1 MEINNNDFIWYYKFL
16 NDDYYGRPISGIS
29 ELKRNKVKDI
39 KYESIYHNA
48 TKTIYELDNGES
60 INDITWMVYDNEDI
74 AIQHYNNS
82 INQQIRVCNEHINKL
97 ELIKKELENKIIKEK
112 LL

>member
-60 INDITWMVYDNEDI
+60 INEIDMSNLKNTNT
-74 AIQHYNNS
+74 
-82 INQQIRVCNEHINKL
+82 EHN
-97 ELIKKELENKIIKEK
+97 LIDD
-112 LL
+112 LLK

>member
-1 MEINNNDFIWYYKFL
+1 
-16 NDDYYGRPISGIS
+16 
-29 ELKRNKVKDI
+29 
-39 KYESIYHNA
+39 
-48 TKTIYELDNGES
+48 
-60 INDITWMVYDNEDI
+60 MVYDNEDI